1 MNYQSNNGITTIN
14 SHDKK
19 VTIINGVEY
28 PWVKGMRGFST
39 TTVNNKVFIDGYEL
53 TKNGE
58 WKRTLRALWH
68 LIF

>member
-1 MNYQSNNGITTIN
+1 MNYQCNNGN
-14 SHDKK
+14 SVSTDGRRR

-28 PWVKGMRGFST
+28 NWKKGMKGFSI

-53 TKNGE
+53 TKKGE